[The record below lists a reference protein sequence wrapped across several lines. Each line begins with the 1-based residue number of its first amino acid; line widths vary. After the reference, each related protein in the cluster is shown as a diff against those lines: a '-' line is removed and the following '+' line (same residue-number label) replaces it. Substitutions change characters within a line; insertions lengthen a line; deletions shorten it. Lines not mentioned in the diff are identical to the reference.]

1 MTQVAEAKPPPDR
14 PIPHRQ
20 HDICP
25 FLLAENAWRSASP
38 AKEHRC
44 LAVGSDVP
52 LSVEKQKRLCLT
64 ASHRTCPAYATA
76 LGLGRSD
83 RPASEPGTPPR
94 RPYPRM
100 APVVLD
106 HGRIGVALPAA
117 ARDRPAGQLA
127 LGALMV
133 VAFAAIALARLS
145 GVGAGGLVA
154 GAGSPTPQ
162 ATLAAALPTP
172 TPSPVTTPVP
182 SASASP
188 VITPAPSPTEPARTY
203 KVKRGETL
211 SGIAAR
217 FGTTVRILVDLNDIK
232 NPSRIPVGAVLELPR
247 EAGQP

>member
-1 MTQVAEAKPPPDR
+1 MTQVAEANPPPDR
-14 PIPHRQ
+14 PLPHRR
-20 HDICP
+20 HDVCP

-44 LAVGSDVP
+44 LAVGSQVP
-52 LSVEKQKRLCLT
+52 LSIDKQKRLCLT

-76 LGLGRSD
+76 LGLGKSD
-83 RPASEPGTPPR
+83 RPTSEPGTSLR

-106 HGRIGVALPAA
+106 HGRIGVALPAV
-117 ARDRPAGQLA
+117 ARERPAGQLA

-133 VAFAAIALARLS
+133 LAFAAIAFARLS
-145 GVGAGGLVA
+145 GVGGGLAA
-154 GAGSPTPQ
+154 GAGSPSPQ

-172 TPSPVTTPVP
+172 TPSPVATVVP
-182 SASASP
+182 SVAPSP
-188 VITPAPSPTEPARTY
+188 VLTPAPSPTQPARTY

-217 FGTTVRILVDLNDIK
+217 FGTTVRVLIDLNDIK
-232 NPSRIPVGAVLELPR
+232 NPSRIAIGSVLVLPP
-247 EAGQP
+247 EAGEP